1 MVQWVVELNAI
12 TLYECKY
19 LCVSCPGDSIP
30 HVLRHTGWVLL
41 SGSQCY
47 REQKGWTCPFPGVTN
62 LSRDL
67 CSTSQEPC
75 SNTTQPEWLRQTP
88 PSSSSRPPISCT
100 CCLTG
105 IPLHP
110 YCNPNQ
116 LKCLRL
122 HITERSR
129 KEDGTH
135 ETPLKTSFLSWK
147 ESKTCNIIV

>member
-1 MVQWVVELNAI
+1 MHHLHLKMLSVCLFCSGN
-12 TLYECKY
+12 
-19 LCVSCPGDSIP
+19 SIP
-30 HVLRHTGWVLL
+30 HVLRQTRWVLL
-41 SGSQCY
+41 SGSKRY
-47 REQKGWTCPFPGVTN
+47 REQKGWACPFPRVTN
-62 LSRDL
+62 WSRDL
-67 CSTSQEPC
+67 CSTSQEPR
-75 SNTTQPEWLRQTP
+75 SNTTQPEWPRQTP
-88 PSSSSRPPISCT
+88 PSSSSRPSVSCT

-135 ETPLKTSFLSWK
+135 ETPQKTSFLQLKRKVSLK
-147 ESKTCNIIV
+147 YHLKKRI